1 MPVPVVEETP
11 PGNDGVGAGRG
22 GTGEGWTLWIVPA
35 EPTLEVKAKS
45 AGSVLDKSGTLCPW
59 NTERPLDSKYG
70 EMAGPKAP
78 LANTPTPKR
87 PSKTLFG
94 GFFSAA
100 DVLDRGAAKLEPG
113 AAGDEGPLGPR
124 PAGAPGPFELAR
136 LRGAATT
143 VEATPEMLLPGAA
156 PVAAE
161 VTPVRTPVSSV
172 EFATGA
178 RAPVV
183 CVTMDEPAVVT
194 VDVARAR
201 IEVTTLE
208 PVWARSCE
216 TGWTTLEVSP
226 EPARARV
233 WVMLDTLAAPLT
245 ALLSVR
251 VTTAVA
257 VGVAE
262 PASRVMFEALLVVC
276 VTAFVS
282 VAAVPASACAGAALT
297 PGTGGAAPLGVWL
310 ALRTAVVV
318 APTLFTASV
327 GGAAAFVTGAVAVG
341 AGGEAGGF
349 CAAVVAGVAVV
360 ACATVVVV
368 ACAAEEISC
377 EAVPATLSSAPVTGA
392 AALGSSAS
400 ARVPENAHR
409 TATIISRAI
418 RRSAVH
424 AEGLRALP
432 SISLGCGGFALTVA
446 LYTRSPR
453 KSSQIAAL

>member
-1 MPVPVVEETP
+1 
-11 PGNDGVGAGRG
+11 
-22 GTGEGWTLWIVPA
+22 
-35 EPTLEVKAKS
+35 
-45 AGSVLDKSGTLCPW
+45 
-59 NTERPLDSKYG
+59 
-70 EMAGPKAP
+70 
-78 LANTPTPKR
+78 
-87 PSKTLFG
+87 
-94 GFFSAA
+94 
-100 DVLDRGAAKLEPG
+100 
-113 AAGDEGPLGPR
+113 
-124 PAGAPGPFELAR
+124 
-136 LRGAATT
+136 
-143 VEATPEMLLPGAA
+143 MLLRAAA

-172 EFATGA
+172 ESATGA

-183 CVTMDEPAVVT
+183 FVTMDEPAVVT
-194 VDVARAR
+194 VDVAWASVDVARAR
-201 IEVTTLE
+201 TEVTTLE
-208 PVWARSCE
+208 PVWARFRE
-216 TGWTTLEVSP
+216 TVRTTPAPAP
-226 EPARARV
+226 EPTRARV
-233 WVMLDTLAAPLT
+233 WVMLDTLAAPLS
-245 ALLSVR
+245 ALPTVR

-276 VTAFVS
+276 VTAFVT

-327 GGAAAFVTGAVAVG
+327 VEAAAFVTGAVAAG

-349 CAAVVAGVAVV
+349 CAAVVAGVVVV
-360 ACATVVVV
+360 ACATVVVG

-377 EAVPATLSSAPVTGA
+377 EAVPATLSSAPVTGV

-418 RRSAVH
+418 RRPAVH
-424 AEGLRALP
+424 AEVLRALP
-432 SISLGCGGFALTVA
+432 SISLGCGGFARTDG
-446 LYTRSPR
+446 LYTRAPP
-453 KSSQIAAL
+453 KSSQIAVL